1 MGVSA
6 LCSSFSI
13 WGPHGE
19 VVGCEIAV
27 RAPASILLV
36 FGGGGVFCKFFFFPL
51 NLGSSFRGFYQGHKW
66 NWKMFNQRIH
76 NLLV

>member
-1 MGVSA
+1 MQQLFDMGA
-6 LCSSFSI
+6 
-13 WGPHGE
+13 HGE
-19 VVGCEIAV
+19 VVGCETAV

-36 FGGGGVFCKFFFFPL
+36 FGGGGVFFNFFFPL
-51 NLGSSFRGFYQGHKW
+51 NLSSSFRGFYQGHKW